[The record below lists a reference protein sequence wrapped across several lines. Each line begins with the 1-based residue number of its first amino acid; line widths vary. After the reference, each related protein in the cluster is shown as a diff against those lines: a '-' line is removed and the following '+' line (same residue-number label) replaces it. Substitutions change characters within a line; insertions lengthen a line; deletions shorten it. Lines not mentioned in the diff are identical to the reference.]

1 MKRSRRTCTPMPRIA
16 GALQQLVAAG
26 CAVDDLR
33 VPRAIASGK
42 MGKGALDQPES
53 RQDGAVKRQGCRTFA
68 SSRSDC
74 SGVAMLRRLVAVGQ
88 VAIWMTTLVRSPRN
102 DRIPALP
109 APPCPCSRC
118 RARPRRYGAAVGWGI
133 AGCGGRDL
141 LAPNICPEMFGMPNT
156 FLCACDESKS
166 CGPPDSIAP
175 HHGYRRWHIAAA
187 QAPLEDPRFVR
198 REPSRCALLP
208 ASCSACRTRLRC

>member
-88 VAIWMTTLVRSPRN
+88 VTIWMTTLVRWPRN

-109 APPCPCSRC
+109 ATTVS
-118 RARPRRYGAAVGWGI
+118 
-133 AGCGGRDL
+133 L
-141 LAPNICPEMFGMPNT
+141 LPMPNT
-156 FLCACDESKS
+156 ATPLLRRCRLGHRRLRRARSARPKYLPGNVRHAEHFPECRRRIQVLRPARFDSA
-166 CGPPDSIAP
+166 PPWVPPLA
-175 HHGYRRWHIAAA
+175 YR
-187 QAPLEDPRFVR
+187 
-198 REPSRCALLP
+198 PSRG
-208 ASCSACRTRLRC
+208 TT